1 MCQNR
6 HQRPIYECVRS
17 IINFHPR
24 NQDVDFDMFEMF
36 FSFQCKTKLKK
47 RDVVAPKCTIAT
59 QPPFP
64 YHNGNDDNPQR
75 SLQQVASGRRDVRG
89 SSREEFQ
96 KIFGQFYSPHHEL
109 EIT

>member
-1 MCQNR
+1 MR
-6 HQRPIYECVRS
+6 GGRS
-17 IINFHPR
+17 KAVWNISENSS
-24 NQDVDFDMFEMF
+24 DLV
-36 FSFQCKTKLKK
+36 
-47 RDVVAPKCTIAT
+47 

-64 YHNGNDDNPQR
+64 YHNGNGENPQR
-75 SLQQVASGRRDVRG
+75 SLQQVASGRRDVRR

>member
-1 MCQNR
+1 MVEN
-6 HQRPIYECVRS
+6 
-17 IINFHPR
+17 
-24 NQDVDFDMFEMF
+24 
-36 FSFQCKTKLKK
+36 KTLKK
-47 RDVVAPKCTIAT
+47 ERRSSPKKTRRLICTIVT

-64 YHNGNDDNPQR
+64 YHNGNGDNPQR

-96 KIFGQFYSPHHEL
+96 KIFGQFYSPHHKL